1 MIHAASL
8 DPDDFNPRP
17 VCSRCR
23 RPELACWCRHLA
35 RVESTT
41 RACFLQHPR
50 EGRTKIGT
58 ARMAHLSLPNSEL
71 HLGVDFADH
80 TRVRQLAAEEGT
92 ALLFPGE
99 GAVEPSALRGKPPRA
114 VIIVDGTWSQARKVV
129 KHNPFLHALPRLAFR
144 PDKPSNYR
152 IRAEPS
158 DDCVSTIEAVVHLL
172 GALEGD
178 SQKFLPILQAF
189 DKMVDLQIDH
199 MSRRTGPPRRREK
212 RSLRPR
218 VDATVAELRARP
230 HGVVALYAEANAWAI
245 DSGVPGDAELIQLVA
260 MRPATGERFE
270 ALIAPRRALGPGV
283 STHVEIAAG
292 QLLAG
297 EPVSAALERFRAFVR
312 PGDLFCGWG
321 GYALQLLRAEA
332 APERDF
338 SDLRVAA
345 ARRLRRRPGGV
356 EQAVRL
362 LGSAELPPPLGQ
374 GRAGRRL
381 ASLVQLLAQLCAEEV
396 AALPEALAS

>member
-1 MIHAASL
+1 ME
-8 DPDDFNPRP
+8 
-17 VCSRCR
+17 SR
-23 RPELACWCRHLA
+23 
-35 RVESTT
+35 T

-50 EGRTKIGT
+50 EGKTAIGT

-71 HLGVDFADH
+71 HLGVVFEDH
-80 TRVRQLAAEEGT
+80 ARVRALAAAEGT

-99 GAVEPSALRGKPPRA
+99 GAVEPSALRDRPPRA

-129 KHNPFLHALPRLAFR
+129 KHNPFLQALPRLAFR

-178 SQKFLPILQAF
+178 AEKFRPILRAF
-189 DKMVDLQIDH
+189 DRMVDLHIEH
-199 MSRRTGPPRRREK
+199 MARRAGPPRRREK

-230 HGVVALYAEANAWAI
+230 SDVVALYAEANSYAV
-245 DSGVPGDAELIQLVA
+245 DSGVPGEAELIQLVA
-260 MRPATGERFE
+260 ARPASGERFE
-270 ALIAPRRALGPGV
+270 ALIAPRRALGPSV
-283 STHVEIAAG
+283 STHVEIAADR
-292 QLLAG
+292 LLAG
-297 EPVSAALERFRAFVR
+297 EPVDAALARFRAFVQ

-321 GYALQLLRAEA
+321 SYALELLRAEA

-345 ARRLRRRPGGV
+345 ARKLRRRPGGV

-362 LGSAELPPPLGQ
+362 LGSAALPPPLGQ

-381 ASLVQLLAQLCAEEV
+381 ASLVQLLAQLGAEELV
-396 AALPEALAS
+396 PAPEEALAS